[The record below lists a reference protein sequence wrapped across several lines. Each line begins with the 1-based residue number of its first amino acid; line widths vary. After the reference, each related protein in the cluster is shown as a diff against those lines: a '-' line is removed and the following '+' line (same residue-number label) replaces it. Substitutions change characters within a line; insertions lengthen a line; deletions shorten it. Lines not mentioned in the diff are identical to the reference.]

1 MHFYINYISKDFYN
15 IYLLVFLI
23 SIFIFKIF
31 NSTKL
36 IHLFNRFK
44 YSMTNFFPGIS
55 EEDKGLSKSNYF
67 NLFNSYWFLFIT
79 SIITFVIDSFINFKN
94 PYDLFKIWLIIAII
108 CISRYLLVRL
118 IFNTYIDYNL
128 NFISN
133 KIYSLSITAT
143 FFAFIIILINSYYF
157 SYNSFF
163 LKTLISICLIIY
175 MAAQLNN
182 YLYLI
187 RRVDLKL
194 IVYFILYLCAFKLA
208 PWIWLYSNIL
218 KVSI

>member
-1 MHFYINYISKDFYN
+1 MHFYINYISKDFYS

-36 IHLFNRFK
+36 IYLFNRFR

-55 EEDKGLSKSNYF
+55 EEEKRSSKSNYF

-79 SIITFVIDSFINFKN
+79 SIITFIIDSFINFKN
-94 PYDLFKIWLIIAII
+94 PYDLFNIWLIIAII
-108 CISRYLLVRL
+108 CISRYLLVRF
-118 IFNTYIDYNL
+118 IFNVYIDYNL
-128 NFISN
+128 SFFSN
-133 KIYSLSITAT
+133 KIYNLSIIAA
-143 FFAFIIILINSYYF
+143 FFAFIIVFINSYYF

-175 MAAQLNN
+175 MVAQLNN

-187 RRVDLKL
+187 RRGNLKL

>member
-1 MHFYINYISKDFYN
+1 MHFYINYISKDFYS

-36 IHLFNRFK
+36 IYLFNRFK

-55 EEDKGLSKSNYF
+55 EEEKGLSKSNYF

-94 PYDLFKIWLIIAII
+94 PVDLFNIWVTIVII
-108 CISRYLLVRL
+108 CISRYLLVRF
-118 IFNTYIDYNL
+118 ISSVYIDYNL

-133 KIYSLSITAT
+133 KIYSLSINAA
-143 FFAFIIILINSYYF
+143 FFAFIIVLINSYYF

-187 RRVDLKL
+187 RRGNLKI

>member
-1 MHFYINYISKDFYN
+1 MHFYINYISKDFYS

-36 IHLFNRFK
+36 IYLFNRFK

-55 EEDKGLSKSNYF
+55 EEEKNSSKSNYF
-67 NLFNSYWFLFIT
+67 SLFNSYWFLFIT
-79 SIITFVIDSFINFKN
+79 SIITFIIDSFINFKN

-108 CISRYLLVRL
+108 CISRYLLVRF
-118 IFNTYIDYNL
+118 IFNVYIDYNL
-128 NFISN
+128 IFFSN
-133 KIYSLSITAT
+133 KIYNLSIFAA
-143 FFAFIIILINSYYF
+143 FFAFIIVLINTYYF

-175 MAAQLNN
+175 MVAQLNN

-187 RRVDLKL
+187 RRGNLKL

>member
-36 IHLFNRFK
+36 IYLFNRFK
-44 YSMTNFFPGIS
+44 YSMTNLFPGIS

>member
-36 IHLFNRFK
+36 IYLFNRFK

-55 EEDKGLSKSNYF
+55 EEEKRLSKSNYF

-108 CISRYLLVRL
+108 CISRYLLVRF
-118 IFNTYIDYNL
+118 IFNIYIDYNL
-128 NFISN
+128 NFISS
-133 KIYSLSITAT
+133 KIYNLSITAA

-187 RRVDLKL
+187 RRVNLKL

>member
-1 MHFYINYISKDFYN
+1 MHFYINYISKDFYS

-36 IHLFNRFK
+36 IYLFNRFK
-44 YSMTNFFPGIS
+44 YSMTNLFPGIS
-55 EEDKGLSKSNYF
+55 EEEKGLSKSNYF

-108 CISRYLLVRL
+108 CISRYLLVRF

-128 NFISN
+128 NFLSN
-133 KIYSLSITAT
+133 KIYNLSIHVA
-143 FFAFIIILINSYYF
+143 FFAFIIVLINSYFF

-175 MAAQLNN
+175 MAAQLSN
-182 YLYLI
+182 YLYFI
-187 RRVDLKL
+187 RRVNLKL

>member
-1 MHFYINYISKDFYN
+1 MHFYINYISKDFYS

-36 IHLFNRFK
+36 IYLFNRFS

-55 EEDKGLSKSNYF
+55 EEEKRSRKLNYF

-79 SIITFVIDSFINFKN
+79 SIITFIIDSFINFKN

-108 CISRYLLVRL
+108 CISRYLLVRF
-118 IFNTYIDYNL
+118 IFNAYIDYNL

-133 KIYSLSITAT
+133 KIYNLSITAA

-175 MAAQLNN
+175 MVAQLNN

-187 RRVDLKL
+187 RRVNLKL

-218 KVSI
+218 KV

>member
-1 MHFYINYISKDFYN
+1 MHFYINYISKDFYS

-36 IHLFNRFK
+36 IYLFNRFK
-44 YSMTNFFPGIS
+44 YSMTNLFPGIS
-55 EEDKGLSKSNYF
+55 EDEKRLSKSNYF

-79 SIITFVIDSFINFKN
+79 SIITFVIDSFINLKN
-94 PYDLFKIWLIIAII
+94 PHDLFKIWLIIAII
-108 CISRYLLVRL
+108 CISRYLLVRF

-128 NFISN
+128 NFLSN
-133 KIYSLSITAT
+133 KIYNLSIHIA
-143 FFAFIIILINSYYF
+143 FFAFIIVLINSYFF

-175 MAAQLNN
+175 MAAQLSN
-182 YLYLI
+182 YLYFI
-187 RRVDLKL
+187 RRVNLKL

>member
-1 MHFYINYISKDFYN
+1 MYFYINYISKDFYS

-36 IHLFNRFK
+36 IYLFNRFK
-44 YSMTNFFPGIS
+44 YSMTNLFPGIS
-55 EEDKGLSKSNYF
+55 EEEKGLSKSNYF

-108 CISRYLLVRL
+108 CISRYLLVRF

-128 NFISN
+128 NFLSN
-133 KIYSLSITAT
+133 KIYNLSIHVA
-143 FFAFIIILINSYYF
+143 FFAFIIVLINSYFF

-175 MAAQLNN
+175 MASQLSN
-182 YLYLI
+182 YLYFI
-187 RRVDLKL
+187 RRVNLKL

>member
-1 MHFYINYISKDFYN
+1 MHFYINYINKDLYS

-23 SIFIFKIF
+23 SIFIIKIL

-36 IHLFNRFK
+36 THLFNRFK

-55 EEDKGLSKSNYF
+55 EEEKALNKSNYI
-67 NLFNSYWFLFIT
+67 NLFNFYWFLFIT

-94 PYDLFKIWLIIAII
+94 PDDLFNIWVTIVII
-108 CISRYLLVRL
+108 CISRYLLVRF
-118 IFNTYIDYNL
+118 ISSVYIDYNL

-133 KIYSLSITAT
+133 KMYNLSITTA
-143 FFAFIIILINSYYF
+143 FFAFIIVLINSYYF
-157 SYNSFF
+157 DYNSFF
-163 LKTLISICLIIY
+163 LKTMISICLIIY

-187 RRVDLKL
+187 RRGDLKI